1 MDLEW
6 KKMIESN
13 VYDYI
18 SKIDYNNPDFNI
30 NEFKVEL
37 GKIIGMEPA
46 VKIKWNTIEKINE
59 LKKDAGVS
67 DFKQIIDKA
76 EGIHITFVDE
86 NQKPIVLKFL
96 I

>member
-13 VYDYI
+13 IYDYI
-18 SKIDYNNPDFNI
+18 SKIDYNHPDFDL
-30 NEFKVEL
+30 NEFKIQL
-37 GKIIGMEPA
+37 GKIVGMEPG

-59 LKKDAGVS
+59 LKKDAGAS
-67 DFKQIIDKA
+67 DFKEIIDKA
-76 EGIHITFVDE
+76 EQIDITFVDE
-86 NQKPIVLKFL
+86 DQKPIKLKFL